1 MITLIEALNYRCLR
15 DVQVRLRPFQVL
27 VGPNASG
34 KSTLMDVV
42 EFLGDV
48 VGNGLDEALHKR
60 APEDPRELLSQRQG
74 DRMELGLEAEIPED
88 LRSKTIR
95 PDLDS
100 IRYEIVIGLDE
111 SGYRFEFK
119 AERLVLKKRSTVDRS
134 QDETFPRSM
143 PPRGSLLSDTR
154 KKDNELIID
163 KVPGG
168 NDNFYSECLPRV
180 TRRAPSFELGAR
192 KSAFGNLVPDEGNF
206 PVGTWFL
213 QLLATGV
220 QKLSLDSLAIKKP
233 SPPVKAPKFLADGSN
248 LPWAVDRLRMQD
260 SKRFAGWLENLQTVL
275 PELKA
280 IKAVIRDEDRHCYLV
295 FEYENGASV
304 PSWLVSDGTLRLAA
318 LTLPAWL
325 GEHRGIYLIEEP
337 EKGIHPKAIQAIN
350 DPLSSVYDA
359 QVLMATHSPAILNT
373 NELDNIL
380 CFARNENGSTDIV
393 AGNEHPNLRKWTGEV
408 DLGTLLAAGVMG

>member
-15 DVQVRLRPFQVL
+15 DVQVRLRPFHVL

-48 VGNGLDEALHKR
+48 VGDGLDEALHKR
-60 APEDPRELLSQRQG
+60 APDDPRELLSHRQG
-74 DRMELGLEAEIPED
+74 DRMEFGLEAEIPQD
-88 LRSKTIR
+88 LREKTIR

-100 IRYEIVIGLDE
+100 IRYEIAIGLEE

-119 AERLVLKKRSTVDRS
+119 AERLVLKKRSKPDRS
-134 QDETFPRSM
+134 QNEFFPRSM
-143 PPRGSLLSDTR
+143 LPRQSLLSNTR
-154 KKDNELIID
+154 KRDNKLIIN

-180 TRRAPSFELGAR
+180 TRWAPSFKLGAR
-192 KSAFGNLVPDEGNF
+192 KSALGNLVPDEGNF
-206 PVGTWFL
+206 PVSTWFL
-213 QLLATGV
+213 RLLASGV
-220 QKLSLDSLAIKKP
+220 QRLSLNSLAIKKP
-233 SPPVKAPKFLADGSN
+233 SPPVKAPQFLADGSN
-248 LPWAVDRLRMQD
+248 LPWAVDRLQKRD
-260 SKRFAGWLENLQTVL
+260 PKRFAGWLENLQTVL
-275 PELKA
+275 PDLKA
-280 IKAVIRDEDRHCYLV
+280 IKTVIRDEDRHCYLV

-337 EKGIHPKAIQAIN
+337 ENGIHPKAIPAVN

-359 QVLMATHSPAILNT
+359 QVLMATHSPVILNA
-373 NELDNIL
+373 NKLDDIL
-380 CFARNENGSTDIV
+380 CFARNERGSTDIV
-393 AGNEHPNLRKWTGEV
+393 AGNEHPNLRQWTEVV